1 MKRLQHFV
9 NLLFSPCFTRHL
21 HASFSEG
28 ANYSQ
33 ALRVPQGLFLKHQA
47 GRSPPSKPA
56 LHFKHVF
63 LQPVAIGWRASL
75 TLGTVA
81 TSDSDVARQQVTL
94 ARHVINSC
102 IPYFESVHMLP
113 ISNLPQLLKTILA
126 WLQRG
131 FDATTTWVTQL
142 SWWKFF
148 LFAALALIAGS
159 ILQDE
164 LFSSSPNEEVV
175 IKSHKRASKGTGETN
190 ILIDD
195 TGIHFNPRN
204 SKNRR
209 SSTADATDAADAAE
223 ADEHANAVPPEPPEP
238 PAAPAKP
245 NYPVTTNASGEEVH
259 IELPPQIGEELS
271 NAIEEAVDDAAE
283 QKVSRY
289 HQQASTWFKSFVSLL
304 VLALFAMKALV
315 GGKKR
320 AEAETV
326 TANEAAER
334 ESMQRQLSEAK
345 MQMMQ
350 AQVEPHF
357 LFNTLA
363 SVEHLIQVDP
373 PRAAKMQRSLI
384 QYLRA
389 VLPQM
394 RDNALITNLGR
405 EADMVQA
412 YLNLLKMRMEER
424 LTVDFQIPDGLRSAA
439 FPPMM
444 LQSMVEN
451 AIKHGLEVKPEG
463 GTLRIVAEVAHNK
476 LRVTVTDD
484 GLGFGVV
491 PSDGT
496 GLGLPTIRER
506 LKLLHGDQG
515 SLTITPNQPSGVCAV
530 IEVPYQLSK

>member
-1 MKRLQHFV
+1 
-9 NLLFSPCFTRHL
+9 
-21 HASFSEG
+21 
-28 ANYSQ
+28 
-33 ALRVPQGLFLKHQA
+33 
-47 GRSPPSKPA
+47 
-56 LHFKHVF
+56 
-63 LQPVAIGWRASL
+63 
-75 TLGTVA
+75 
-81 TSDSDVARQQVTL
+81 
-94 ARHVINSC
+94 
-102 IPYFESVHMLP
+102 MLP
-113 ISNLPQLLKTILA
+113 ISDLPQLLKTILA
-126 WLQRG
+126 WLQRA

-175 IKSHKRASKGTGETN
+175 IKSHKRASKGTGDTN

-209 SSTADATDAADAAE
+209 SSTADAASEPADAAE
-223 ADEHANAVPPEPPEP
+223 TDEHANTVPPEPPEP
-238 PAAPAKP
+238 PAAPAAPAKP

-463 GTLRIVAEVAHNK
+463 GTLRIVAEVAHSK

>member
-1 MKRLQHFV
+1 MF
-9 NLLFSPCFTRHL
+9 
-21 HASFSEG
+21 
-28 ANYSQ
+28 
-33 ALRVPQGLFLKHQA
+33 
-47 GRSPPSKPA
+47 
-56 LHFKHVF
+56 
-63 LQPVAIGWRASL
+63 
-75 TLGTVA
+75 
-81 TSDSDVARQQVTL
+81 
-94 ARHVINSC
+94 
-102 IPYFESVHMLP
+102 P
-113 ISNLPQLLKTILA
+113 ISSLPQLLKTILA
-126 WLQRG
+126 WLQKA

-164 LFSSSPNEEVV
+164 LFSSSPDEEVV
-175 IKSHKRASKGTGETN
+175 IKSHKRASKNTGETN

-209 SSTADATDAADAAE
+209 STEAAGTDATPTDATPDSS
-223 ADEHANAVPPEPPEP
+223 DVPPEEP
-238 PAAPAKP
+238 AEPVAPATPATPATPAAPVKP
-245 NYPVTTNASGEEVH
+245 SYPVTTNASGEEVH

-334 ESMQRQLSEAK
+334 ASMQRQLSEAK

-424 LTVDFQIPDGLRSAA
+424 LTVDFQIPEGLRSAA

-463 GTLRIVAEVAHNK
+463 GTLRIVAEVAHSK
-476 LRVTVTDD
+476 LRVIVTDD
-484 GLGFGVV
+484 GLGFGAV

>member
-1 MKRLQHFV
+1 
-9 NLLFSPCFTRHL
+9 
-21 HASFSEG
+21 
-28 ANYSQ
+28 
-33 ALRVPQGLFLKHQA
+33 
-47 GRSPPSKPA
+47 
-56 LHFKHVF
+56 
-63 LQPVAIGWRASL
+63 
-75 TLGTVA
+75 
-81 TSDSDVARQQVTL
+81 
-94 ARHVINSC
+94 
-102 IPYFESVHMLP
+102 MLP
-113 ISNLPQLLKTILA
+113 ISSLPQLLKTILA
-126 WLQRG
+126 WLQRA

-164 LFSSSPNEEVV
+164 LFSSSPDEEVV
-175 IKSHKRASKGTGETN
+175 IKSHKRSSKSSGETN

-204 SKNRR
+204 NKNRR
-209 SSTADATDAADAAE
+209 SSATDAASEPADAAE
-223 ADEHANAVPPEPPEP
+223 ADAQAKAVPPEPPEP

-463 GTLRIVAEVAHNK
+463 GTLRIVAEVAHSK

-506 LKLLHGDQG
+506 LKLLHGDEG

>member
-1 MKRLQHFV
+1 MLP
-9 NLLFSPCFTRHL
+9 NSTP
-21 HASFSEG
+21 
-28 ANYSQ
+28 
-33 ALRVPQGLFLKHQA
+33 PQIK
-47 GRSPPSKPA
+47 
-56 LHFKHVF
+56 
-63 LQPVAIGWRASL
+63 
-75 TLGTVA
+75 TVA
-81 TSDSDVARQQVTL
+81 V
-94 ARHVINSC
+94 
-102 IPYFESVHMLP
+102 
-113 ISNLPQLLKTILA
+113 
-126 WLQRG
+126 WLHRG

-159 ILQDE
+159 ILQEE
-164 LFSSSPNEEVV
+164 LFSSGSDEEIVV
-175 IKSHKRASKGTGETN
+175 DTHKRANKKGGDTS
-190 ILIDD
+190 IQIDD
-195 TGIHFNPRN
+195 SGIRFPR
-204 SKNRR
+204 SGKSRR
-209 SSTADATDAADAAE
+209 GASADADDSAAPVAPVAPATPATPTTPATPATPATAAPAAESSDAADN
-223 ADEHANAVPPEPPEP
+223 DDQPAV

-245 NYPVTTNASGEEVH
+245 GKSTKGSKSPVTTDASGDEVH
-259 IELPPQIGEELS
+259 IALPPQIGEELS

-289 HQQASTWFKSFVSLL
+289 HRQASTWFKSFVSLL
-304 VLALFAMKALV
+304 VLALFATKALV

-320 AEAETV
+320 AEAATMN
-326 TANEAAER
+326 ANAAVER

-363 SVEHLIQVDP
+363 SVEHLIETNP
-373 PRAAKMQRSLI
+373 PRASAMQRSLI
-384 QYLRA
+384 LYLRA

-405 EADMVQA
+405 EADMVLA
-412 YLNLLKMRMEER
+412 YLDLLKMRMEER
-424 LTVDFQIPDGLRSAA
+424 LIVDFDIPEGLRTAA

-451 AIKHGLEVKPEG
+451 AIKHGLECKPEG
-463 GTLRIVAEVAHNK
+463 GTLTVRADVAHNK
-476 LRVTVTDD
+476 LRVTVRDD
-484 GLGFGVV
+484 GVGFGVV

-506 LKLLHGDQG
+506 LKLLHGDQA
-515 SLTITPNQPSGVCAV
+515 SLNITPNQPSGVCAV